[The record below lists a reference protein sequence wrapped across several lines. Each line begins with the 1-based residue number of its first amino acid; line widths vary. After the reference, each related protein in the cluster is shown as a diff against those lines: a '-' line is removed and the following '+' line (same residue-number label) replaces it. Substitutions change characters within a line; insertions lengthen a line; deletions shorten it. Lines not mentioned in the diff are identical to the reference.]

1 MKCYLQLKEKDK
13 YIRLQDYIY
22 VKIEDKDAK
31 GVIMNMF
38 RVSKIW
44 SY

>member
-1 MKCYLQLKEKDK
+1 MKCYPPSKEKDK
-13 YIRLQDYIY
+13 YKRPQDYIY

-31 GVIMNMF
+31 GVIMNIF

-44 SY
+44 S